1 MRRSTF
7 KNSKVKDN
15 KLVQIEEEMKFKV
28 DKEEKIKF
36 DKIYKE
42 QVGEAATQ
50 SYFTRLLAFNQP
62 RYNIFIGILMSIMQG
77 ALMPVFGG
85 VMAKMLFVLMN
96 VYDLVAMRTEAN
108 KWCGLMLA
116 FAFIALLTGFG
127 QKFSFGVIGEN
138 VTSNIR
144 RTLYRKII
152 TKH

>member
-1 MRRSTF
+1 
-7 KNSKVKDN
+7 
-15 KLVQIEEEMKFKV
+15 
-28 DKEEKIKF
+28 
-36 DKIYKE
+36 
-42 QVGEAATQ
+42 
-50 SYFTRLLAFNQP
+50 
-62 RYNIFIGILMSIMQG
+62 
-77 ALMPVFGG
+77 MPIFGG

-96 VYDLVAMRTEAN
+96 VYDLEEMRTESN